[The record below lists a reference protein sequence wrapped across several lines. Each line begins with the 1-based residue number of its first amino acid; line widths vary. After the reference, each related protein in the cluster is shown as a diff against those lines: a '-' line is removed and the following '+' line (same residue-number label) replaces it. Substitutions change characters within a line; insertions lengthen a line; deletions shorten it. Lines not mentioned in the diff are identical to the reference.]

1 MGALG
6 AAGGPMAVSRAMAVP
21 LAFAPAGRWF
31 LGFAERAL
39 GLTAPLSGAIAVCGP
54 HAPRVHGSAQH
65 GNVNDLQIDAI
76 AKGDNVPRSG
86 RNDAKG
92 IVVDLPVIVAEVF
105 EPDEHVDERRVEL
118 NEQSRTD
125 HSGYSPDNALAD
137 AVFHHDGAVEIGHPS
152 PHLHQPPDWAHRR

>member
-6 AAGGPMAVSRAMAVP
+6 AAKGPMAVSRAMAVP
-21 LAFAPAGRWF
+21 LTFGPAGRWF

-39 GLTAPLSGAIAVCGP
+39 GLTAPLSGAIAVGGP

-65 GNVNDLQIDAI
+65 GNVNHLQIDAI

-125 HSGYSPDNALAD
+125 HSGYSPDNALHD
-137 AVFHHDGAVEIGHPS
+137 AACHNEGGGKIDHRSSHP
-152 PHLHQPPDWAHRR
+152 RRGPFSCA

>member
-6 AAGGPMAVSRAMAVP
+6 AAGGPMAVSRAMAGQR
-21 LAFAPAGRWF
+21 AFAPAGGWF
-31 LGFAERAL
+31 VGFAERPL

-86 RNDAKG
+86 RNDAKR

-105 EPDEHVDERRVEL
+105 EPDDHVDERRVEL
-118 NEQSRTD
+118 DEHSRTV

-137 AVFHHDGAVEIGHPS
+137 PGLHPDGAVEI
-152 PHLHQPPDWAHRR
+152 D

>member
-65 GNVNDLQIDAI
+65 GNVNDLQIDAS

-92 IVVDLPVIVAEVF
+92 IVVALPGIVPQRC
-105 EPDEHVDERRVEL
+105 EPEWHAGEARSECD
-118 NEQSRTD
+118 
-125 HSGYSPDNALAD
+125 
-137 AVFHHDGAVEIGHPS
+137 I
-152 PHLHQPPDWAHRR
+152 